1 MSAAGDT
8 LSSRSHKNERFIRIE
23 LSVRKQAPVINVA
36 SCVPVCRLWAE
47 LYSRTRVA
55 PAWPEEGTAVG
66 GGNESYLLSKGIRK
80 ISMDIIARDESG
92 YRVEPP
98 RRLELCPWL
107 FAAHRTTNKR
117 NSTCAYMIDTWW
129 MSHDSINDQKRCFP
143 FVDPVNIRRDRF
155 AARVIVINY
164 GGRISSWMTII
175 CTTGFESKPRIEN
188 RETPLLCDACWRNY
202 KKDGTILMNKRWGGL
217 LATRGTRWIIEKTC
231 RLISLGRDLRDDP

>member
-1 MSAAGDT
+1 MSLSLSLFFVSSVYTILSLALSTTDRMSAAGDT

-117 NSTCAYMIDTWW
+117 NSTCAYMIDGCLTIR
-129 MSHDSINDQKRCFP
+129 STIRSDAFHSLTRSI
-143 FVDPVNIRRDRF
+143 
-155 AARVIVINY
+155 
-164 GGRISSWMTII
+164 
-175 CTTGFESKPRIEN
+175 FEEIGS
-188 RETPLLCDACWRNY
+188 
-202 KKDGTILMNKRWGGL
+202 
-217 LATRGTRWIIEKTC
+217 
-231 RLISLGRDLRDDP
+231 RLE